1 MRRTQESTLPG
12 ERAPVGSSA
21 SGAGS
26 VGVGAGSAAL
36 DGLDPYLAEAVR
48 YAIYPDGSTQAVLV
62 LGLSRT
68 GRSVAS
74 LLLRSGLPVVVVEEA
89 TDEEKRRAAS
99 DLEQLARACGVGEGG
114 LRLALGPFDPDSLA
128 EADMPGLVVTSPG
141 IPKSAP
147 VLQAC
152 SSLAGRIWSEV
163 ELAFRILE
171 QRRSEGDVVELAAVT
186 GTNGKTTTVRLIE
199 RILARAGRGVAA
211 CGNIGFPLVDAV
223 IGARHGDVLVAE
235 VSSFQLAF
243 CETFR
248 PDVSVY
254 LNFAPDH
261 LDWHPDLDDYA
272 ACKARIFGRQQ
283 EGDATVY
290 NHEDPVVREA
300 AESALAAG
308 VRRIPFSCSSRQP
321 GSLRVEDDCVVSP
334 EGVSARVPLLRRGGG
349 EGALGTLPTED
360 VLGALGAALALGIDL
375 EEAAVALEGFTPPP
389 HRLEVVARA
398 EGRTFV
404 DDSKATNPHA
414 ALSALSVFSSVVLLA
429 GGRNKGVDLQ
439 QFAEGIAGAGNV
451 RHVVCIGEAGP
462 ELASALYGVGVPA
475 EVASSME
482 GAVSRAWA
490 ASSPGDVVL
499 LSPGCASFDWYGDY
513 AQRGEDFAS
522 KVIELLG
529 SLVDS

>member
-1 MRRTQESTLPG
+1 MGNGTPIQ
-12 ERAPVGSSA
+12 
-21 SGAGS
+21 
-26 VGVGAGSAAL
+26 
-36 DGLDPYLAEAVR
+36 GLDPYLAEAVR
-48 YAIYPDGSTQAVLV
+48 YAVYPEGSARAVV
-62 LGLSRT
+62 VVGLSRT

-74 LLLRSGLPVVVVEEA
+74 LLLRSGLPVIIVEEA
-89 TDEEKRRAAS
+89 ADDEKRRAAA
-99 DLEQLARACGVGEGG
+99 DLEELARACRAGDGS
-114 LRLALGPFDPDSLA
+114 LRLVLGPFDPESFPG
-128 EADMPGLVVTSPG
+128 ADAPGLVVTSPG
-141 IPKSAP
+141 VPKSAP
-147 VLQAC
+147 VLEAC
-152 SSLAGRIWSEV
+152 SSVAGKVWSEV

-199 RILARAGRGVAA
+199 RLLERAGRRVSA

-261 LDWHPDLDDYA
+261 LDWHQDLDDYA
-272 ACKARIFGRQQ
+272 ACKARIFGRQH
-283 EGDATVY
+283 EGDAAVY
-290 NHEDPVVREA
+290 NYDDPVVRKA

-308 VRRIPFSCSSRQP
+308 VRKIPFSCSSKQP
-321 GSLRVEDDCVVSP
+321 ALLRVEDDSVVSP
-334 EGVSARVPLLRRGGG
+334 EGVSAQVPLLLRGGG
-349 EGALGTLPTED
+349 DGGRRSLPSEN
-360 VLGALGAALALGIDL
+360 VLGALGAALAFGIDL
-375 EEAAVALEGFTPPP
+375 EEAARALEGFTPPP

-414 ALSALSVFSSVVLLA
+414 ALSALSAFSSVVLLA
-429 GGRNKGVDLQ
+429 GGRNKGMDLYE
-439 QFAEGIAGAGNV
+439 FAEGIAASGTV
-451 RHVVCIGEAGP
+451 KHVVCIGEAGP
-462 ELASALYGVGVPA
+462 ELASALSCVGVPA

-482 GAVSRAWA
+482 GAVRRAWE

-499 LSPGCASFDWYGDY
+499 LSPGCASFDWYVDY
-513 AQRGEDFAS
+513 RQRGEDFVS
-522 KVIELLG
+522 KVRKLLG
-529 SLVDS
+529 SKEQS